1 MRIMN
6 KCIIT
11 LILIKF
17 YVMLI
22 IGLILLIMIE
32 DVMCCLC
39 ELYFEA
45 QKLVIW
51 IVWIL
56 VFLGSELMVEET
68 VTWCVS

>member
-1 MRIMN
+1 
-6 KCIIT
+6 
-11 LILIKF
+11 
-17 YVMLI
+17 
-22 IGLILLIMIE
+22 MIE